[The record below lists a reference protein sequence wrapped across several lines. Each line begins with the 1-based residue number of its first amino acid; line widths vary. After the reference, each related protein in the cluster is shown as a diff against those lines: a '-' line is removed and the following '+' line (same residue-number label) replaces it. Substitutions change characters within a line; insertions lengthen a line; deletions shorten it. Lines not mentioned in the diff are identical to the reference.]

1 MDKWIID
8 KKIGDSVKLKN
19 PILIE
24 GLPGIGNVGKI
35 AVDFLIDQLEHKVMY
50 TIYST
55 SFPHSVFVN
64 DGNIIE
70 MPSVTLYTVRLKER
84 DLILLSGDVQPVDE
98 ESSYEFS
105 NLIVDLAHKH
115 GCKEV
120 ITLGGIGL
128 GTEPNH
134 PKVYG
139 VANSEEAKKR
149 FSELTNRVNF
159 KKMKADAII
168 GATGLILGISKLKK
182 MFGVSLLV
190 ETFGHQFHIG
200 LKESKALL
208 KALKDILEVEVK
220 LSELDREIKRE
231 EKEKVKSIEDQKKVL
246 SKTVKRMYSKS
257 SDTSYIG

>member
-1 MDKWIID
+1 MDKWIIEN
-8 KKIGDSVKLKN
+8 KIKDKLKLRN

-35 AVDFLIDQLEHKVMY
+35 AVDFLIDQLEHKVMC
-50 TIYST
+50 TIYSK

-64 DGNIIE
+64 DNNVVE
-70 MPSVTLYTVRLKER
+70 MPSVTLYAIKLKDR
-84 DLILLSGDVQPVDE
+84 DLIVLSGDVQPVDE

-105 NLIVDLAHKH
+105 NLIVDFAHKH

-128 GTEPNH
+128 GTEPSN
-134 PKVYG
+134 PKVFG
-139 VANSEEAKKR
+139 VANSEDALQKFAK
-149 FSELTNRVNF
+149 LTNRVNF
-159 KKMKADAII
+159 NKIKADAIL
-168 GATGLILGISKLKK
+168 GATGLILGLSKFKDMK
-182 MFGVSLLV
+182 GVSLLV

-208 KALKDILEVEVK
+208 KALKDILGIEVK
-220 LSELDREIKRE
+220 LSELDKEIKRE
-231 EKEKVKSIEDQKKVL
+231 EKEKVKTIEDQKKVL
-246 SKTVKRMYSKS
+246 SKTVKRMYNKS

>member
-1 MDKWIID
+1 MNKWII
-8 KKIGDSVKLKN
+8 KRQSGASRKLKN

-35 AVDFLIDQLEHKVMY
+35 AVDFLIDQLDHKIMY
-50 TIYST
+50 NIYST

-64 DGNIIE
+64 DDNLIE
-70 MPSVTLYTVRLKER
+70 LPSVTLYSVKLKKR
-84 DLILLSGDVQPVDE
+84 DLMLLSGDVQPVDE

-105 NLIVDLAHKH
+105 NLIVELAHKH
-115 GCKEV
+115 GCKEL

-128 GTEPNH
+128 GTEPDN

-139 VANSEEAKKR
+139 VANSEIAKQR
-149 FSELTNRVNF
+149 FAKLTNKVNF
-159 KKMKADAII
+159 KKIKADAII
-168 GATGLILGISKLKK
+168 GATGLILGLSTFKK
-182 MFGVSLLV
+182 MYGISLLV

-208 KALKDILEVEVK
+208 KALKDILEIDVK
-220 LSELDREIKRE
+220 LSELDKAIKRE
-231 EKEKVKSIEDQKKVL
+231 EKEKVKSIADQKKVL
-246 SKTVKRMYSKS
+246 SKTVKRMYHKY